1 MKKGKELLLEIG
13 TEEFPPSC
21 VEEGV
26 KGLKKVLENKLKENR
41 LEFGVVRTYCS
52 PRRLV
57 GVVEDL
63 DEKQK
68 PEVKIVTG
76 PPVGIALDKKG
87 EPTDAA
93 RGFARSLGLKVDEL
107 EEIEIEGK
115 GLYLGKRITEEGK
128 KTQDIIPE
136 ILKDSIL
143 SLTFSK
149 QMTWAD
155 YDIKFVRPI
164 RWILAL
170 YNNKV
175 VDFNIANLNSTNI
188 TYGHR
193 TISPDPIVIKDSRK
207 YFMIVEDKGKVIV
220 DGSKRKELILSQIKN
235 LEDKVWKGKL
245 RVVLDKKLLEDVV
258 NLVEIPNVITGS
270 FPDRFLYIPKELLI
284 EAIQHHQKYFAV
296 LDSSGNVSNHFII
309 VQNGVRDEGDV
320 RKGNERVL
328 KARLSD
334 AAYFYEVDR
343 KHDFAYWADK
353 LKGVIFFSGLGSMYD
368 KAVRLEKISVYI
380 AGLLKESGTI
390 ASGRIEN
397 GKRED
402 EKESIEAGRVK
413 NNSFYDKD
421 DDFYKDLKKASML
434 CKCDLVTN
442 MVVEFPDLQG
452 IVGRQYALER
462 GEKANVS
469 DAIFEH
475 YLPRFAGDI
484 LPSNDIG
491 LILSIADKID
501 TITGMFGAGKI
512 PSGSEDP
519 FALRRKAQ
527 GIVLSILKG
536 KYDFNLGDVIDYSVE
551 LFSEYPGFKYRP
563 GSEIKEEIFN
573 FIITRYRFMIEKEG
587 KRTDILDSVL
597 GAGCNS
603 IFDIDLRYNALEKFI
618 KEADIKRIILPM
630 VRCKNIISKKERGE
644 VNPGLF
650 IEELEKE
657 LFMSVSKKETL
668 IKNLMRSK
676 DYRQVLEELYKLG
689 DIVDAFFDKV
699 LIMDKDIKVRSNR
712 INLVRK
718 TVDLYMLFAD
728 FSKLIVNSTRG
739 DN

>member
-1 MKKGKELLLEIG
+1 MKTGKELLLEIG

-21 VEEGV
+21 VEEGIY
-26 KGLKKVLENKLKENR
+26 GLKKVLENKLKENR
-41 LEFGVVRTYCS
+41 LEFETVRTYCS

-57 GVVEDL
+57 GVVEGL
-63 DEKQK
+63 GEKQK
-68 PEVKIVTG
+68 PEVKTVTG

-87 EPTDAA
+87 GPTDAA
-93 RGFARSLGLKVDEL
+93 RGFAKSLGLNVGEL

-115 GLYLGKRITEEGK
+115 GLYLGKRIMEEGK
-128 KTQDIIPE
+128 KTQDIIPG

-155 YDIKFVRPI
+155 YDIRFVRPI

-170 YNNKV
+170 YDNRV
-175 VDFNIANLNSTNI
+175 VNFNIANLNSSNV

-193 TISPDPIVIKDSRK
+193 TISPGPIIIKDSGK
-207 YFMIVEDKGKVIV
+207 YFKLVEDKGKVIV
-220 DGSKRKELILSQIKN
+220 KGSKRKELILSQIKN
-235 LEDKVWKGKL
+235 LEDGVWKGKF
-245 RVVLDKKLLEDVV
+245 RVILDKNLLEDVV

-296 LDSSGNVSNHFII
+296 LDSSGNVSNYFII
-309 VQNGVRDEGDV
+309 VQNGVKDEGDV

-328 KARLSD
+328 RARLSD
-334 AAYFYEVDR
+334 AAYFYEADK
-343 KHDFAYWADK
+343 KHDFDYWTDK

-368 KAVRLEKISVYI
+368 KAERLKKISVYI
-380 AGLLKESGTI
+380 ADLLKESG
-390 ASGRIEN
+390 RIEN
-397 GKRED
+397 S
-402 EKESIEAGRVK
+402 EKESVKVSRVK
-413 NNSFYDKD
+413 NNSFYEKD
-421 DDFYKDLKKASML
+421 DDFYKDLRKASML

-442 MVVEFPDLQG
+442 MVVEFPNLQG

-462 GEKANVS
+462 GEKADVA

-536 KYDFNLGDVIDYSVE
+536 KYDFNLGDIIDYSVE
-551 LFSEYPGFKYRP
+551 LFSKYPGFKNRLDYGIR
-563 GSEIKEEIFN
+563 EEIFN
-573 FIITRYRFMIEKEG
+573 FIITRYRFIIEKEG
-587 KRTDILDSVL
+587 KRADILDSVL

-603 IFDIDLRYNALEKFI
+603 IFDIDLRYNALERFI
-618 KEADIKRIILPM
+618 NEADIKRIILPM
-630 VRCKNIISKKERGE
+630 VRCKNIINKKEQRGE

-650 IEELEKE
+650 TEGLEKE
-657 LFMSVSKKETL
+657 LFMSVSKKEVL

-676 DYRQVLEELYKLG
+676 DYRQILEELYKLG
-689 DIVDAFFDKV
+689 DVVDTFFDKI
-699 LIMDKDIKVRSNR
+699 LIMDKDVKVRSNR

-718 TVDLYMLFAD
+718 TVDLYMMFAD
-728 FSKLIVNSTRG
+728 FSKLIVNSARG